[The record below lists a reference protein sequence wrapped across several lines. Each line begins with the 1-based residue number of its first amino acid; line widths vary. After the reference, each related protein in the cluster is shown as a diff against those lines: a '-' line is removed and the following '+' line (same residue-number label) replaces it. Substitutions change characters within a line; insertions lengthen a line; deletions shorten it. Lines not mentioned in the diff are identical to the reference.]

1 MGHQYVTGAP
11 FFLLKIC
18 SKSVLLLVSTLNL
31 KTYITLTILAHNSA
45 FCNRKLI
52 EIYSQI
58 KYTFTKN
65 NSSEAVEWRN
75 MLMQGHCRRDRV

>member
-18 SKSVLLLVSTLNL
+18 SKSVLLLADIENI
-31 KTYITLTILAHNSA
+31 KTYITALILAHNSA
-45 FCNRKLI
+45 FCNINRPNFYIQK
-52 EIYSQI
+52 

-65 NSSEAVEWRN
+65 KNLEA
-75 MLMQGHCRRDRV
+75 